1 MGYLIDS
8 NAVIDYL
15 SASLPIDGMI
25 WLGNIINESP
35 IISVMTKIEVLGFK
49 NGIDTETLLN
59 SFIDDCVVIPLSE
72 ETIDKTIEI
81 RKQHKIKTPD
91 AIIAASA
98 MVLNLTLI
106 SRNVNDFKRIKGLK
120 VLDPWGMIGT
130 T

>member
-15 SASLPIDGMI
+15 SASLPSNGMI
-25 WLGNIINESP
+25 WLSNIINESP

-49 NGIDTETLLN
+49 NGIDAETLLN

-98 MVLNLTLI
+98 MVLNLALI
-106 SRNVNDFKRIKGLK
+106 SRNINDFKKIKGLK
-120 VLDPWGMIGT
+120 VLDP
-130 T
+130 